1 MRQLSEIG
9 TDNQMV
15 KVINGETGRE
25 YDREEEAREFQMR
38 LDLLKED
45 MGYETQEEFE
55 REYKHNKYPVSKA
68 DIEGLNMIIQKELA
82 WIWKHHKEKNTPISF
97 EHVQFSM
104 LETIGRFE
112 EAIEQREVIT
122 NERKTINGEKNE
134 ETERGTNAQ

>member
-1 MRQLSEIG
+1 
-9 TDNQMV
+9 MV

-25 YDREEEAREFQMR
+25 YNQEEEAREFQMR
-38 LDLLKED
+38 LDLIKQD

-55 REYKHNKYPVSKA
+55 REYKHNKYPVSLT
-68 DIEGLNMIIQKELA
+68 DIEGLNMLIQKELA

-112 EAIEQREVIT
+112 EAIKREIIT
-122 NERKTINGEKNE
+122 TERKTNNGERKE
-134 ETERGTNAQ
+134 ETERGANTQ

>member
-1 MRQLSEIG
+1 
-9 TDNQMV
+9 MV

-25 YDREEEAREFQMR
+25 YNQEEEAREFQMR
-38 LDLLKED
+38 LDLVKQD

-55 REYKHNKYPVSKA
+55 REYKHNKYPVSLA
-68 DIEGLNMIIQKELA
+68 DIEGLNMLIQKELA

-112 EAIEQREVIT
+112 EAIKEREIIT
-122 NERKTINGEKNE
+122 TERKTNNGERKE
-134 ETERGTNAQ
+134 ETERGANTQ

>member
-1 MRQLSEIG
+1 
-9 TDNQMV
+9 MV

-25 YDREEEAREFQMR
+25 YNQEEEAREFQMR
-38 LDLLKED
+38 LDLIKQD

-55 REYKHNKYPVSKA
+55 REYKHNKYPVSLA
-68 DIEGLNMIIQKELA
+68 DIEGLNMLIQKELA

-112 EAIEQREVIT
+112 EAIKEREIIT
-122 NERKTINGEKNE
+122 TERKTNNGERKE
-134 ETERGTNAQ
+134 ETERGANTQ